1 MFQNP
6 PLRLVRLVRQ
16 ALKNSNVNHL
26 VKEINQA
33 SRGAG
38 ANCRV
43 SRNLLRKLDKN
54 PEGVGLTW
62 NHLVAF
68 HLYFREHGC
77 SLQHVPLL
85 ETRGVFEALGDT
97 QRLVFLYGAKPRPAE
112 KRTDNSHWDTG
123 AHVELVRQVSLAGK
137 HLQIEAQ
144 HVLWRSPV
152 QPEGLRHET
161 WHHLLDDDT
170 ASVISIGSPL
180 AALSTEIMLSRMF
193 GVPAFE
199 APHVTSRTVPF
210 YFVWLHK
217 IAANYLSAFGL
228 SFRDL
233 EAELA
238 RRVERGDATAVR
250 FENKTYESPTRA
262 SQWTMYGFIAA
273 QRRAAGNI
281 WLVVAGL
288 HGPATYGAATM
299 VKEITEEL
307 PWSSRGPSPILWVPV
322 KVSVR
327 AGKAKPT
334 DGDIR
339 EVTGAEF
346 DGQPRIWRSPEER
359 S

>member
-1 MFQNP
+1 
-6 PLRLVRLVRQ
+6 LRLVRLVRQ
-16 ALKNSNVNHL
+16 ALKDSNVNHL
-26 VKEINQA
+26 VRDINQA
-33 SRGAG
+33 SSSAG
-38 ANCRV
+38 SKCRV
-43 SRNLLRKLDKN
+43 SRNLIAKLVKN
-54 PEGVGLTW
+54 PESVGLTW

-97 QRLVFLYGAKPRPAE
+97 KRLVFMYGAKPRPEE
-112 KRTDNSHWDTG
+112 KRTDNSHWDTE
-123 AHVELVRQVSLAGK
+123 AHGELVQQVSLAGK
-137 HLQIEAQ
+137 HLNIEAQ

-152 QPEGLRHET
+152 QPDALRNET
-161 WHHLLDDDT
+161 WYHLLDEDK

-180 AALSTEIMLSRMF
+180 AALSSEIMLARMF
-193 GVPAFE
+193 GVTPFE
-199 APHVTSRTVPF
+199 APHVTSPPVPF

-217 IAANYLSAFGL
+217 IAANYISAFGL
-228 SFRDL
+228 RYRDL
-233 EAELA
+233 DDQEVAK
-238 RRVERGDATAVR
+238 RVQRSEATAVR
-250 FENKTYESPTRA
+250 FENATYHSPTRA

-307 PWSSRGPSPILWVPV
+307 PWSSRGPFPVLWVPV
-322 KVSVR
+322 KVEVR
-327 AGKAKPT
+327 AGEGKAT

-346 DGQPRIWRSPEER
+346 HGQPRIWPPPQQRS
-359 S
+359 